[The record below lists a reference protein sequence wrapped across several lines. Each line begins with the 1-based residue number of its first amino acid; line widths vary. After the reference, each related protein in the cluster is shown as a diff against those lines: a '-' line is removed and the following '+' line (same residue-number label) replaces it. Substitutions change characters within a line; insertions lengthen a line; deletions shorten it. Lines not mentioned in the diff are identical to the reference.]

1 MNLSTLLRICP
12 IAFLSVVF
20 SACGGGGGG
29 EESKDLPQPPNIA
42 GIWSGTWEGI
52 DSVFGPAAGT
62 WEARIAQQETEV
74 KGPMFFGGD
83 IDCAEGS
90 MTGTADGETE
100 VVSGQVFRN
109 PCPSNDWVFT
119 AFNQEENAASGT
131 WEKSGLSK
139 GSFEGQRIAT
149 FTGPHIDYVYPP
161 GGRAGA
167 WLTIVGERL
176 KMDPVI
182 DSLMLGENGIS
193 LVPVTISDSLITLQL
208 PGNITTPEQ
217 LFLTTAHGQA
227 LSPRYHNTE
236 VTHPN
241 TGFSQDIPLEALN
254 PLPTG
259 LTVSVNGRR
268 TFVANRGDGTVS
280 MINTEMGEEWIS
292 TVVLPGLSPAIPV
305 HAVVAGP
312 RGRHIYV
319 AGDNM
324 VGVLHAHTLAF
335 IRTIVV
341 PADNGILASDLNPAG
356 IAISPDGRWLLV
368 SQAVDGGSVTI
379 LDVDNNFTVA
389 NTLVMA
395 AGNTPRGIAVGP
407 DNNHAYIAVSG
418 VDNEVQIYNLADG
431 TLDTALTM
439 GKSPAAIAVTPDA
452 NRLYITNAPAD
463 TINYYDIG
471 SGLSGEIDLGF
482 GVSPAGI
489 AISPDGFKVYVAGNS
504 SSIHVIDVLSNQ
516 VIPVDVGGASS
527 SVAVSPDGKR
537 AYVALT
543 SANKLVEIGNQRT
556 MRVSKQGGGIG
567 NVRSEPA
574 GINCG
579 TTCIAGFDSGSQVR
593 LIAEP
598 DDGSNSRF
606 DRWSGDADCSDGRVT
621 INANRFCVANFK
633 VYVPP
638 SSSSSGSSS
647 SNCFIATAA
656 YGSWLDPHVL
666 ILREF
671 RDRHL
676 LTNAAGTWLV
686 EFYYRHSPPV
696 ADYIRERETLR
707 AIVRSGL
714 GLIIFSIEYPITTG
728 LIFVLPLLVR
738 VRQTRK
744 GSKPSHKLD
753 TMRYDPVSHEK
764 STHYCFFAYR
774 YRWPKCERGSD
785 STGSGTRWCI
795 TRISALRSVIL
806 SKG

>member
-1 MNLSTLLRICP
+1 MNLLTLLKISL
-12 IAFLSVVF
+12 IAFLSIVF

-29 EESKDLPQPPNIA
+29 EESKDLPPPPKIA

-52 DSVFGPAAGT
+52 DSVFGPAAGA
-62 WEARIAQQETEV
+62 WEARISQQENEV
-74 KGPMFFGGD
+74 KGPMIFGGD

-100 VVSGQVFRN
+100 VVSGQVFRV
-109 PCPSNDWVFT
+109 PCPASDWIFT
-119 AFNQEENAASGT
+119 AFNQEENSAGGT
-131 WEKSGLSK
+131 WEKAGLSR

-149 FTGPHIDYVYPP
+149 FTGPHISYVYPP

-176 KMDPVI
+176 KMDPAI
-182 DSLMLGENGIS
+182 DSLMLGENGTS
-193 LVPVTISDSLITLQL
+193 LVPVTISDSLITLRL

-217 LFLTTAHGQA
+217 LFLTTADGEA

-241 TGFSQDIPLEALN
+241 TGFSQDIPLQALN

-259 LTVSVNGRR
+259 LAVSVNGRR

-280 MINTEMGEEWIS
+280 MINTEMGQEWIS
-292 TVVLPGLSPAIPV
+292 SAVLPGLIPTIPV
-305 HAVVAGP
+305 HAVVADP

-324 VGVLHAHTLAF
+324 VGVLHAHTLEF

-341 PADNGILASDLNPAG
+341 AADNGALANDLNPLG
-356 IAISPDGRWLLV
+356 IAVSPDGHWLLV

-379 LDVDNNFTVA
+379 LDADNNFTVA
-389 NTLVMA
+389 DTLVMA
-395 AGNTPRGIAVGP
+395 AGNTPRGIAVSP
-407 DNNHAYIAVSG
+407 DNTRAYIAVSG

-431 TLDTALTM
+431 TLDPELTI

-452 NRLYITNAPAD
+452 NRIYITNAPAD
-463 TINYYDIG
+463 TINYYDFG
-471 SGLSGEIDLGF
+471 TGLSGEIDLGF
-482 GVSPAGI
+482 GVSPGGI
-489 AISPDGFKVYVAGNS
+489 AITPDGFKVYVAGNS

-516 VIPVDVGGASS
+516 VIPVNVRGASS
-527 SVAVSPDGKR
+527 SVAISPDGKR
-537 AYVALT
+537 AYVTLT
-543 SANKLVEIGNQRT
+543 SANKVVEIGNQRT
-556 MRVSKQGGGIG
+556 MRLSKQGGGIG
-567 NVRSEPA
+567 NVSSEPA

-579 TTCIAGFDSGSQVR
+579 STCIASFDSGSQLR

-598 DDGSNSRF
+598 DSGSNSRF

-621 INANRFCVANFK
+621 MTSNRFCVANFK

-638 SSSSSGSSS
+638 SSSGGSSGSSS

-666 ILREF
+666 TLREF
-671 RDRHL
+671 RDQHL
-676 LTNAAGTWLV
+676 LTNTAGTWLV
-686 EFYYRHSPPV
+686 EFYYRHSPPI

-707 AIVRSGL
+707 TIVRAGL
-714 GLIIFSIEYPITTG
+714 ALVIYTIEYPTVAG
-728 LIFVLPLLVR
+728 LIFVLAILIR
-738 VRQTRK
+738 VRQSRK
-744 GSKPSHKLD
+744 GSKQKH
-753 TMRYDPVSHEK
+753 
-764 STHYCFFAYR
+764 CFSIG
-774 YRWPKCERGSD
+774 ENQV
-785 STGSGTRWCI
+785 TN
-795 TRISALRSVIL
+795 
-806 SKG
+806 